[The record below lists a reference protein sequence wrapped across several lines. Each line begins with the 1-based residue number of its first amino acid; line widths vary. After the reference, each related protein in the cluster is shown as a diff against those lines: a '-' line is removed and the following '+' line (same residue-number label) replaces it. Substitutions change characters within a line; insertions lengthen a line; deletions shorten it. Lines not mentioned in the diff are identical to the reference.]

1 MTVTVLL
8 FGPLA
13 ETASDKQ
20 FTLELPDG
28 ATVAEVLEQI
38 MPRVPSLSAA
48 RDHVATAVNMTYV
61 DRTFRLKDGDELA
74 LIPPVSGG

>member
-1 MTVTVLL
+1 MIVTVLL

-20 FTLELPDG
+20 FTLELHDS

-38 MPRVPSLSAA
+38 MPRVPSLSTASG
-48 RDHVATAVNMTYV
+48 HMATAVNMAYV
-61 DRTFRLKDGDELA
+61 ERTFRLKDGDELA